1 MAGGQSP
8 WDEGLEY
15 PADWSP
21 PRIDTSM
28 PHPNRMYNYLV
39 GGKDHFQADRDAA
52 EQLVKA
58 RPDTVITVRAV
69 ESFTR
74 RAVQKLA
81 EAGIRQFLQMG
92 SAITIANS
100 NDQAASERAPDT
112 RTFIYVA
119 DDPISLAHARALLVG
134 RPGPPVTVVGGN
146 FRDPEKILSSPQIAD
161 RLDFREPV
169 GLLLFGMLDYIA
181 NDRRARRALDF
192 LLDKVPAGSM
202 AALFHV
208 TEVESEEVNN
218 ALDEALAQDEIE
230 LTPRTAEHVHELVAG
245 YHFIDPG
252 LVPITNWHPDGTGPG
267 PDLAERTAAIGGV
280 ILKQ

>member
-8 WDEGLEY
+8 WDEGEY
-15 PADWSP
+15 SDWSP
-21 PRIDTSM
+21 PRIDTSV
-28 PHPNRMYNYLV
+28 PHPNRMFNYLV

-52 EQLVKA
+52 EQLIKA
-58 RPDTVITVRAV
+58 RPDTVITARAV
-69 ESFTR
+69 EAFTK
-74 RAVQKLA
+74 RAVQKIA

-100 NDQAASERAPDT
+100 SDQAVTERAPDT

-146 FRDPEKILSSPQIAD
+146 FREPEKVLSAPQITERIDTD
-161 RLDFREPV
+161 RPI

-181 NDRRARRALDF
+181 GDRRARRALDF
-192 LLDKVPAGSM
+192 LMERIPDGSM
-202 AALFHV
+202 VALFHV
-208 TEVESEEVNN
+208 IEVESDEVNN
-218 ALDEALAQDEIE
+218 ALDQALAQDEIE
-230 LTPRTAEHVHELVAG
+230 LTPRSAEHVRELLAG

-252 LVPITNWHPDGTGPG
+252 LVPITDWHPDGTGPG
-267 PDLAERTAAIGGV
+267 PDLAKRTAALGGV
-280 ILKQ
+280 ILKG